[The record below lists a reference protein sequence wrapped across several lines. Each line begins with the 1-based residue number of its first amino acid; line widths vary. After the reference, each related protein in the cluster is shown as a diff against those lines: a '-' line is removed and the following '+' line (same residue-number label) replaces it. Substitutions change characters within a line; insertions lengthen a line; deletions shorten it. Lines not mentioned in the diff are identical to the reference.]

1 MIAIILAAGTGTR
14 LRPLTENIPKPL
26 LELGGIT
33 LLERMLINCKSNG
46 VNEFIVVVGHK
57 KENVL
62 KLLPKLEEKYDV
74 NINYVE
80 NKKYDTTNTSCSVY
94 LATKD
99 LDDSII
105 IINGDNVVD
114 PAIIQGIAYADR
126 TSLIVDNYKKL
137 TQESFKLIL
146 NKEKEITDIG
156 KKTSITRSTGE
167 FIGISKVIKSDLP
180 KFNKYLKNLIDED
193 VQNYYDLAYEPLS
206 KVTIMDFLFTD
217 GLKWTEIDDMDDWE
231 YAQRLVKT
239 FQDES

>member
-26 LELGGIT
+26 LELGGMT
-33 LLERMLINCKSNG
+33 LLERMLINCKSSG
-46 VNEFIVVVGHK
+46 IDEFIVVVGHK
-57 KENVL
+57 KEKVL
-62 KLLPKLEEKYDV
+62 DLIPQLEEKHDV
-74 NINYVE
+74 SIRPVE
-80 NKKYDTTNTSCSVY
+80 NKNYATTNTSCSVY

-114 PAIIQGIAYADR
+114 PVIIEGIVYANR
-126 TSLIVDNYKKL
+126 TSLVVDNYKKL

-146 NKEKEITDIG
+146 NKEKEIADIG
-156 KKTSITRSTGE
+156 KKISITRSTGE
-167 FIGISKVIKSDLP
+167 FIGISKVIKSDLS
-180 KFNKYLKNLIDED
+180 KFNEYLKKLIEED
-193 VQNYYDLAYEPLS
+193 VQNYYDLAYETLS

-239 FQDES
+239 FSN